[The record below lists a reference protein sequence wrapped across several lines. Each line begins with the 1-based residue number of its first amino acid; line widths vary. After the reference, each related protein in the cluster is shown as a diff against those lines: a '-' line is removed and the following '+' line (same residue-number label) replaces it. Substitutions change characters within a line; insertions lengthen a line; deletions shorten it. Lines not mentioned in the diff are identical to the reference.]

1 MADYDRRQSGG
12 YNNRKR
18 RYRDDDDHYDRRQQR
33 RRTDSAP
40 VPVRLRRQL
49 LSLADSPL
57 RRWSEEVTS
66 IVHMI
71 TDNYDDENLRNT
83 FVSLTL
89 QLVVEQPLKTPFVA
103 AVVLVANTL
112 KPELV
117 DEVLIH
123 LATQIEENLATGQWR
138 EVKLLLKFL
147 ACLQGCLE
155 GNGIFPLLEDLFMRA
170 ADLQTASSDD
180 VIGTEIV
187 KIILL
192 TIPYAMAA
200 EPGKFMRQAAE
211 LMEKTDVI
219 ASEPHALQALV
230 DPFHPEGKNESPA
243 VSLSLCML
251 LQKQLQTEASKGW
264 ELACIPRPWVMPL
277 EDVETQD
284 KLADAPKH
292 AIPAI
297 NVPPT
302 AITGPRLLFPEVYY
316 SVYGDQEVKS
326 VPPHTN
332 IAASLIR
339 DALADTINILDFN
352 RNITAR
358 FLMDIDCYFADGT
371 FVKRATPFDEL
382 RNLGPGKS
390 TWKPEDVAVDAVFS
404 QLFQLPKSEHKV
416 VYYHSVL
423 TEACKLAPAAIA
435 PSLGR
440 AIRCMYQNTSRTDL
454 ELSHRF
460 VDWFAHHLSNFG
472 FTWKWTE
479 WSDDTLLPDLHPC
492 KWFLLGALDKEIR
505 LSFAQRIQKTLPEAY
520 QSLIGTGKEK
530 DVPDFK
536 YSNPGRLPPASQKKK
551 KVDGS
556 IIPLILFLS
565 CLVNETDY
573 ADTPFSKEGQEI
585 ATLLRRK
592 ASDEELQLVIDS
604 IEGQAAEHALDP
616 VVTSTDV
623 FMTAVCWVGSKSL
636 SHVLAC
642 IDRTKGKLI
651 DSGTSNPCARSQ
663 IISSVMNYWS
673 DHPGVALSIIE
684 KLLNYSI
691 LTPLSIVD
699 WTLAAS
705 LPVNGTQGGEA
716 LGQSHMYE
724 LMSNT
729 VAKVSGRVRQLLTS
743 PDADE
748 ETRAREVSGMRDL
761 FRAINDALASWA
773 AGSKDE
779 LMEDGDGS
787 SAREGMIRRWGQRWL
802 RVFQRLAAIEESFV
816 AEAKHGR
823 WVKKVEEMS
832 EKKDVVTRSDV
843 QDQDTMI
850 R

>member
-1 MADYDRRQSGG
+1 MMADYDRRQSGG

-40 VPVRLRRQL
+40 APVRLRRQL
-49 LSLADSPL
+49 LSIADSPL

-66 IVHMI
+66 IARIV
-71 TDNYDDENLRNT
+71 TENYDDENLRDT
-83 FVSLTL
+83 FLNLSL

-103 AVVLVANTL
+103 AVVVVANAL
-112 KPELV
+112 KSELV
-117 DEVLIH
+117 DMVLAR
-123 LATQIEENLATGQWR
+123 LATQIEKNVGKGQWR

-155 GNGIFPLLEDLFMRA
+155 GNGVFPLLEDLFTRA
-170 ADLQTASSDD
+170 ADLQMASSDD

-200 EPGKFMRQAAE
+200 APGQYTQQAAD

-230 DPFHPEGKNESPA
+230 DPFHPEGQEESPA
-243 VSLSLCML
+243 ASMSLCML

-264 ELACIPRPWVMPL
+264 ELAFIPRPWVMPL
-277 EDVETQD
+277 EEVETQD
-284 KLADAPKH
+284 KLANAPKH

-297 NVPPT
+297 AIPST
-302 AITGPRLLFPEVYY
+302 AIAGPRLLFPEIHY
-316 SVYGDQEVKS
+316 SVYSDQDVES
-326 VPPHTN
+326 VPPPTD

-352 RNITAR
+352 RNVTAR
-358 FLMDIDCYFADGT
+358 FLMDIDSYFADGT

-382 RNLGPGKS
+382 RNIGPGKS

-404 QLFQLPKSEHKV
+404 QLFQLPKSEHKA

-440 AIRCMYQNTSRTDL
+440 AIRFLYRNTPRTDL
-454 ELSHRF
+454 ELSYRF
-460 VDWFAHHLSNFG
+460 LDWFAHHLSNFG
-472 FTWKWTE
+472 FTWKWAE
-479 WSDDTLLPDLHPC
+479 WSDDTSLPDLHPC
-492 KWFLLGALDKEIR
+492 KSFLLGALDKEIR
-505 LSFAQRIQKTLPEAY
+505 LSFAQRIQKTLPEVY
-520 QSLIGTGKEK
+520 QPLIGPEKEK

-536 YSNPGRLPPASQKKK
+536 YSNP
-551 KVDGS
+551 
-556 IIPLILFLS
+556 
-565 CLVNETDY
+565 
-573 ADTPFSKEGQEI
+573 DTPLSKQGQEI
-585 ATLLRRK
+585 AALLRRK
-592 ASDEELQLVIDS
+592 APDEEFQPVIES
-604 IEGQAAEHALDP
+604 IQAKAAEQALDP

-642 IDRTKGKLI
+642 IDRTKSRLI
-651 DSGTSNPCARSQ
+651 DAGSSNPAARSQ
-663 IISSVMNYWS
+663 IISSVMDYWS
-673 DHPGVALSIIE
+673 AHPGVALSIIE

-699 WTLAAS
+699 WTLAATT
-705 LPVNGTQGGEA
+705 PIHGTQGGAA
-716 LGQSHMYE
+716 LGQTHMFE
-724 LMSNT
+724 LISNT

-748 ETRAREVSGMRDL
+748 ETRDKEIAFMRDL

-773 AGSKDE
+773 AGNKDQ

-787 SAREGMIRRWGQRWL
+787 SDREAMIRRWGQRWQ
-802 RVFQRLAAIEESFV
+802 RVFQRLAAIEETFV
-816 AEAKHGR
+816 AETKSER
-823 WVKKVEEMS
+823 WAIKAEEAG
-832 EKKDVVTRSDV
+832 TRSDV
-843 QDQDTMI
+843 QD
-850 R
+850 